1 MTHTRR
7 TVVFWGAG
15 ATASLGMRVTGD
27 QPRFLGRLAS
37 VQEDTQKKSLRQRVC
52 DALDSSAVEPRI
64 SALSDLLIILGD
76 EAKEGVSI
84 ASVTAEQKDAMRRN
98 WCSSACED
106 EIQARIIE
114 LRTLYDWPAL
124 KAIINVCPGIQEG
137 GDSFQLNDLFNILD
151 MHGQSGHGFRVKGNE
166 FLTPQQVLGARN
178 ALKMLLQTMFYI
190 DWHYGREAKR
200 EHLEHHYD
208 FAIALGRR
216 MQRQGLE
223 LAGRN
228 TSFDNRKF
236 YLGDV
241 SFACFNWDPIALW
254 CQFVANRNLNS
265 SPSVPHVG
273 CPACK
278 LQIFHDLGHFVAGP
292 RVEDDKGRS
301 TKTPWHPMNESSALR
316 LNDPDHGSSDRIRI
330 SKFLLPHG
338 CLWWRE
344 CPDCGKLSSYMGDI
358 WEWDSPTL
366 IPPPPLK
373 AFVRDVEFRPRD
385 EKQDD
390 EKQEDEKSELRA
402 WEKGKVD
409 ARACVHCR
417 TLTYAHH
424 TQMIMQSNFK
434 SPPPPFLDEIKR
446 DLRVA
451 VQKADHIVLMG
462 YSLPPDDVDYRAFFA
477 ARRRLDP
484 DKPPVKCSVVS
495 CLNEHSAQYWC
506 GPSEWLAMLPDMK
519 KAEAP
524 RTTLEAAR
532 DLFGKDNVR
541 FYGGGIP
548 NVFLDG
554 GRVTDSAVDD
564 LLIWKN

>member
-1 MTHTRR
+1 MTHSLH
-7 TVVFWGAG
+7 TVIFWGAG
-15 ATASLGMRVTGD
+15 ATASLGMRVTGA
-27 QPRFLGRLAS
+27 QPKFLGRLAS
-37 VQEDTQKKSLRQRVC
+37 VQEDPPKKSLHQRIC
-52 DALDSSAVEPRI
+52 DALGNSVGEAWI

-76 EAKEGVSI
+76 EAKEGASI
-84 ASVTAEQKDAMRRN
+84 ASVTANQRDAIDAMRRN
-98 WCSSACED
+98 WCSSASED
-106 EIQARIIE
+106 EILDRVIE
-114 LRTLYDWPAL
+114 LRTLYDWSAL
-124 KAIINVCPGIQEG
+124 KAVIAVCPEKE
-137 GDSFQLNDLFNILD
+137 DDFFNLADLFNILD
-151 MHGQSGHGFRVKGNE
+151 MHVQSGHGFRVGEGE
-166 FLTPQQVLGARN
+166 FLTPQRVLGARN

-190 DWHYGREAKR
+190 DWHYGREVKK
-200 EHLEHHYD
+200 EDLEHHYE
-208 FAIALGRR
+208 FAVALGRR
-216 MQRQGLE
+216 MQRRGLE
-223 LAGRN
+223 LAGSN
-228 TSFDNRKF
+228 TPFDEREF
-236 YLGDV
+236 YMGDV
-241 SFACFNWDPIALW
+241 GFACFNWDPIALW
-254 CQFVANRNLNS
+254 CQFVANRNLNR

-273 CPACK
+273 CPACN
-278 LQIFHDLGHFVAGP
+278 LRIFHDLGHFVAGP

-344 CPDCGKLSSYMGDI
+344 CPNCGKLSSYMGDT
-358 WEWDSPTL
+358 WEWNSPTL

-373 AFVRDVEFRPRD
+373 AFVRDVEFRSRD
-385 EKQDD
+385 EKQKD
-390 EKQEDEKSELRA
+390 EKPERES

-409 ARACVHCR
+409 ARACVHCK

-446 DLRVA
+446 DLRIA
-451 VQKADHIVLMG
+451 VQDADHIVLMG
-462 YSLPPDDVDYRAFFA
+462 YTLPPDDVDYRAFFA
-477 ARRRLDP
+477 ARRRRR
-484 DKPPVKCSVVS
+484 KSVNGQPVKCSVVVGT
-495 CLNEHSAQYWC
+495 EYDPRWF
-506 GPSEWLAMLPDMK
+506 GPSEWPAMLPRME